1 VHILWLMCVFVQSDL
16 CVCVCVV
23 YIPISTLLVV
33 LYYSNYKLISLFDL
47 FFWIFIVLR
56 IDESSQDS

>member
-1 VHILWLMCVFVQSDL
+1 MHILWLMCVFVQSDL